1 MALDPKTW
9 TTKTQEAVAAAVD
22 QATSLA
28 NPNLTVDHLLVA
40 LCDQDGTIVAPLLA
54 KLGQSPGQVRNR
66 AQEAVDRLPRAHGGD
81 EPRMDRELSTL
92 FDEATRVRKDLRD
105 DYLSVEHLLL
115 AAHDRLAVGAEEMLG
130 ALRDVRGAHRITDQN
145 PEDKFAALD
154 KYGQDL
160 TARAVEG
167 GIDPVIGRDDEIRR
181 VIQVL
186 SRRTKNNPVLIGE
199 PGVGKTAIV
208 EGLARR
214 IADGDVPEGL
224 KGKRLISL
232 DIGSLLAGAKYRGEF
247 EERLKAVLTE
257 ITDADG
263 EVITFVDELHTIVGA
278 GGAEGAMDAG
288 NMIKPM
294 LARGELRMI
303 GATTLD
309 EFRKH
314 VEADPALERRF
325 QQVYV
330 GEPTVE
336 DTIGILRGLKE
347 RYEVH
352 HGVRI
357 QDSALVSAAVLSNR
371 YLTNRFLP
379 DKAIDLV
386 DEAASKLRIE
396 IDSMPTEIDVVERRV
411 LQLEIEQ
418 VALEKE
424 SDSASAERLDALHDE
439 LADLNT
445 QLAAMKARWDTEKQA
460 IDAIRNLKEELEQ
473 LRSQLERESDLNV
486 AAEIRY
492 GRIPELER
500 RVDEASEHLAS
511 LQGEDQMLKE
521 EVDAADIAEVVA
533 KWTGVPVTR
542 LLESEMT
549 KLIHLEDSLHER
561 VIGQNDAVV
570 AVANAVRRSRAGLS
584 DPNRPIGS
592 FMFLGPTGVGKTELA
607 RALAEFLFD
616 DERAMVRIDMGEYME
631 KHTVS
636 RLIGAPPGYVGY
648 DEGGQLTEA
657 VRRRPY
663 AAILLDEIEK
673 AHPDVFNVLLQV
685 LDDGRL
691 TDGQGRTVDFTNS
704 VLIMTSNLP
713 GDPGAF
719 FKPEFL
725 NRVDEIIRF
734 TQLGRDD
741 LRQIVEIQVAH
752 LRRRLADRRIDL
764 VVTDG
769 ALDAL
774 AAEGYDPAFGARPLK
789 RVIQRSIGDRVAVM
803 ILEGSAPE
811 GSTLTVDGEVTEAP
825 APDDP
830 DDPDATPAGA
840 VTARLTLS
848 IS

>member
-1 MALDPKTW
+1 MAIDPKKW
-9 TTKTQEAVAAAVD
+9 TQKTQEAVAAAMED
-22 QATSLA
+22 ARGRS
-28 NPNLTVDHLLVA
+28 NPELTPDHVMAALLR
-40 LCDQDGTIVAPLLA
+40 QEGTIVPAVLQTVGVAPLMLRNKADEAVA
-54 KLGQSPGQVRNR
+54 KLPN
-66 AQEAVDRLPRAHGGD
+66 AYGGE
-81 EPRMDRELSTL
+81 EPRMNRELNNVFANADKT
-92 FDEATRVRKDLRD
+92 RKDLRD
-105 DYLSVEHLLL
+105 DYLSVEHLLY
-115 AAHDRLAVGAEEMLG
+115 AMNQRVGIGSDELLEAI
-130 ALRDVRGAHRITDQN
+130 RRVRGSHRVTSPN
-145 PEDKFAALD
+145 PEEQFQALE

-160 TARAVEG
+160 TARAREG
-167 GIDPVIGRDDEIRR
+167 KIDPVIGRDDEIRR

-224 KGKRLISL
+224 KNKRLVAL
-232 DIGSLLAGAKYRGEF
+232 DIGSMLAGAKYRGEF
-247 EERLKAVLTE
+247 EERLKAVLKE
-257 ITDADG
+257 VTDAQGD
-263 EVITFVDELHTIVGA
+263 VITFVDEMHTLVGA

-309 EFRKH
+309 EYRKY
-314 VEADPALERRF
+314 VEKDPALERRF

-330 GEPTVE
+330 GEPTVQ
-336 DTIGILRGLKE
+336 DTIAILRGLKE

-396 IDSMPTEIDVVERRV
+396 IDSLPTEIDIVERRI
-411 LQLEIEQ
+411 LQLEIEK

-424 SDSASAERLDALHDE
+424 TDVASRERLESLNEELTSLQAQTAVMKEHWEAER
-439 LADLNT
+439 
-445 QLAAMKARWDTEKQA
+445 AAIA
-460 IDAIRNLKEELEQ
+460 AIRTLKEELEA
-473 LRSQLERESDLNV
+473 LRSAVERETDLEK

-500 RVDEASEHLAS
+500 RISGATTHLDE
-511 LQGEDQMLKE
+511 LQSSQRMLKE
-521 EVDAADIAEVVA
+521 EVDAEDIAEVVS
-533 KWTGVPVTR
+533 KWTGVPVSR
-542 LLESEMT
+542 LMEGEMQ
-549 KLIHLEDSLHER
+549 KLVHLEDLLHQR
-561 VIGQNDAVV
+561 VIGQEGAVT

-616 DERAMVRIDMGEYME
+616 DERAMVRIDMAEYME
-631 KHTVS
+631 KFSVS

-663 AAILLDEIEK
+663 SVVLLDEIEK
-673 AHPDVFNVLLQV
+673 AHPEVFNVLLQV

-691 TDGQGRTVDFTNS
+691 TDGQGRTVDFSNV

-713 GDPGAF
+713 VDPVEYF
-719 FKPEFL
+719 RPEFV
-725 NRVDEIIRF
+725 NRIDEIVRF
-734 TQLGRDD
+734 RTLGRED
-741 LRQIVEIQVAH
+741 LGAIVDIQLKH
-752 LRRRLADRRIDL
+752 LVVRMADRRITLDVSAEAKDL
-764 VVTDG
+764 
-769 ALDAL
+769 L
-774 AAEGYDPAFGARPLK
+774 ADRAFDPDFGARPLK
-789 RVIQRSIGDRVAVM
+789 RLIQREIADRAAVL
-803 ILEGSAPE
+803 ILEGKAGE
-811 GSTLTVDGEVTEAP
+811 DSTIH
-825 APDDP
+825 
-830 DDPDATPAGA
+830 
-840 VTARLTLS
+840 VTARDGELLVS
-848 IS
+848 V

>member
-1 MALDPKTW
+1 MAIDPKKW
-9 TTKTQEAVAAAVD
+9 TQKTQEAVAAAMED
-22 QATSLA
+22 ARGRS
-28 NPNLTVDHLLVA
+28 NPELTPDHVMAALLR
-40 LCDQDGTIVAPLLA
+40 QEGTIVPAVLQTVGVAPLMLRNKADEAVA
-54 KLGQSPGQVRNR
+54 KLPN
-66 AQEAVDRLPRAHGGD
+66 AYGGE
-81 EPRMDRELSTL
+81 EPRMNRELNNVFANADKT
-92 FDEATRVRKDLRD
+92 RKDLRD
-105 DYLSVEHLLL
+105 DYLSVEHLLY
-115 AAHDRLAVGAEEMLG
+115 AMNQRVGIGSDELLEAI
-130 ALRDVRGAHRITDQN
+130 RRVRGSHRVTSPN
-145 PEDKFAALD
+145 PEEQFQALE

-160 TARAVEG
+160 TARAREG
-167 GIDPVIGRDDEIRR
+167 KIDPVIGRDDEIRR

-186 SRRTKNNPVLIGE
+186 SRLTKNNPVLIGE

-224 KGKRLISL
+224 KNKRLVAL
-232 DIGSLLAGAKYRGEF
+232 DIGSMLAGAKYRGEF
-247 EERLKAVLTE
+247 EERLKAVLKE
-257 ITDADG
+257 VTDAQGD
-263 EVITFVDELHTIVGA
+263 VITFVDEMHTLVGA

-309 EFRKH
+309 EYRKY
-314 VEADPALERRF
+314 VEKDPALERRF

-330 GEPTVE
+330 GEPTVQ
-336 DTIGILRGLKE
+336 DTIAILRGLKE

-357 QDSALVSAAVLSNR
+357 QDSALVSAAVLSDR

-396 IDSMPTEIDVVERRV
+396 IDSLPTEIDIVERRI
-411 LQLEIEQ
+411 LQLEIEK

-424 SDSASAERLDALHDE
+424 TDVASRERLESLNEELTSLQAQTAVMKEHWEAER
-439 LADLNT
+439 
-445 QLAAMKARWDTEKQA
+445 AAIA
-460 IDAIRNLKEELEQ
+460 AIRTLKEELEA
-473 LRSQLERESDLNV
+473 LRSAVERETDLEK

-500 RVDEASEHLAS
+500 RISGATTHLDE
-511 LQGEDQMLKE
+511 LQSSQRMLKE
-521 EVDAADIAEVVA
+521 EVDAEDIAEVVS
-533 KWTGVPVTR
+533 KWTGVPVSR
-542 LLESEMT
+542 LMEGEMQ
-549 KLIHLEDSLHER
+549 KLVHLEDLLHQR
-561 VIGQNDAVV
+561 VIGQEGAVT

-616 DERAMVRIDMGEYME
+616 DERAMVRIDMAEYME
-631 KHTVS
+631 KFSVS

-663 AAILLDEIEK
+663 SVVLLDEIEK
-673 AHPDVFNVLLQV
+673 AHPEVFNVLLQV

-691 TDGQGRTVDFTNS
+691 TDGQGRTVDFSNV

-713 GDPGAF
+713 VDPVEYF
-719 FKPEFL
+719 RPEFV
-725 NRVDEIIRF
+725 NRIDEIVRF
-734 TQLGRDD
+734 RTLGRED
-741 LRQIVEIQVAH
+741 LGAIVDIQLKH
-752 LRRRLADRRIDL
+752 LVVRMADRRITLDVSAEAKDL
-764 VVTDG
+764 
-769 ALDAL
+769 L
-774 AAEGYDPAFGARPLK
+774 ADRGFDPDFGARPLK
-789 RVIQRSIGDRVAVM
+789 RLIQREIADRAAVL
-803 ILEGSAPE
+803 ILEGKAGE
-811 GSTLTVDGEVTEAP
+811 DSTIH
-825 APDDP
+825 
-830 DDPDATPAGA
+830 
-840 VTARLTLS
+840 VTARDGELLVS
-848 IS
+848 V

>member
-1 MALDPKTW
+1 MAIDPKKW
-9 TTKTQEAVAAAVD
+9 TTKTNEAIGAAGDLARLYGNPEVTPDHVMVALTSQEDTIVPSLLQKLGIAAGMLRAKAEEAVH
-22 QATSLA
+22 S
-28 NPNLTVDHLLVA
+28 
-40 LCDQDGTIVAPLLA
+40 
-54 KLGQSPGQVRNR
+54 
-66 AQEAVDRLPRAHGGD
+66 LPRAQGGA
-81 EPRMDRELSTL
+81 EARMNRELGNVFENADS
-92 FDEATRVRKDLRD
+92 ARKDLHD

-115 AAHDRLAVGAEEMLG
+115 AMNQRVGISTDEMLL
-130 ALRDVRGAHRITDQN
+130 ALREVRGSHRVTTPD
-145 PEDKFAALD
+145 PESQFAALE

-160 TARAVEG
+160 TARARAG
-167 GIDPVIGRDDEIRR
+167 KIDPVIGRDEEIRR

-224 KGKRLISL
+224 KNKRLVAL
-232 DIGSLLAGAKYRGEF
+232 DLASMLAGAKYRGEF
-247 EERLKAVLTE
+247 EERLKAVLKE
-257 ITDADG
+257 ITDAEG
-263 EVITFVDELHTIVGA
+263 EVITFVDEMHTLVGA

-294 LARGELRMI
+294 LARGELRMV

-309 EFRKH
+309 EFRKY
-314 VEADPALERRF
+314 VEKDPALERRF

-330 GEPTVE
+330 GEPTVP
-336 DTIGILRGLKE
+336 DTIAILRGLKE

-396 IDSMPTEIDVVERRV
+396 IDSLPTEIDVVQRRI
-411 LQLEIEQ
+411 LQMEIEK

-424 SDSASAERLDALHDE
+424 TDAASRERISALDIELAELQAQVDKMKSHWEAERE
-439 LADLNT
+439 
-445 QLAAMKARWDTEKQA
+445 A
-460 IDAIRNLKEELEQ
+460 ISAIRTLKEELET
-473 LRSQLERESDLNV
+473 LRIAVEREVDLER
-486 AAEIRY
+486 AAEMRY

-500 RVDEASEHLAS
+500 RIDSATAHLDV
-511 LQGEDQMLKE
+511 LQKDNRMLKE
-521 EVDAADIAEVVA
+521 EVDAEDIAEVVS
-533 KWTGVPVTR
+533 KWTGVPVSK
-542 LLESEMT
+542 LLESEMQ
-549 KLIHLEDSLHER
+549 KLVHLEVLLHRR
-561 VIGQNDAVV
+561 VVGQDAAVS
-570 AVANAVRRSRAGLS
+570 AVANAIRRSRAGLS

-607 RALAEFLFD
+607 RALAEYLFD
-616 DERAMVRIDMGEYME
+616 DEKAMVRIDMAEYME
-631 KHTVS
+631 KYSVS

-663 AAILLDEIEK
+663 SVVLLDEVEK

-691 TDGQGRTVDFTNS
+691 TDGQGRTVDFSNV

-713 GDPGAF
+713 GEPIEYF
-719 FKPEFL
+719 RPEFV
-725 NRVDEIIRF
+725 NRIDEIVRF
-734 TQLGRDD
+734 QSLTQDD
-741 LRQIVEIQVAH
+741 LTHIVEIQLEH
-752 LRRRLADRRIDL
+752 LVQRLADRRITL
-764 VVTDG
+764 QVTP
-769 ALDAL
+769 AARIAL
-774 AAEGYDPAFGARPLK
+774 AEQGFDEFFGARPLK
-789 RVIQRSIGDRVAVM
+789 RLIQREIADKAAIL
-803 ILEGSAPE
+803 ILEGSVGEDGAVRVDVDN
-811 GSTLTVDGEVTEAP
+811 GHLTVSP
-825 APDDP
+825 A
-830 DDPDATPAGA
+830 
-840 VTARLTLS
+840 S
-848 IS
+848 